1 MVQRTFLEAE
11 RPMERANEQ
20 ISSTGMGYPNPYKD
34 KVVDPALKPA
44 DVMKG
49 RLTADRFENAAL
61 VSVDIQDGDIVH
73 VREQDVDPEHAREG
87 ITAADVNAV
96 SDYLRDVARPNAARL
111 AAHFRERNVPVILV
125 HWGFSLEGGLDL
137 DPEVRQM
144 LLARH
149 GPDWKTWGHYIENPG
164 SRPWSGLKPQPADV
178 ILAKTA
184 QDAFR
189 SCPIDFVLRNLGV
202 KNLFLVGGH
211 TNGCLYQTG
220 SSAVARGYGTVCIED
235 ATWDFCMSRRLSGI
249 QSVEYDVV
257 CTTRDVLGFA

>member
-1 MVQRTFLEAE
+1 
-11 RPMERANEQ
+11 
-20 ISSTGMGYPNPYKD
+20 
-34 KVVDPALKPA
+34 
-44 DVMKG
+44 MKG
-49 RLTADRFENAAL
+49 RLTAGRFENAAF
-61 VSVDIQDGDIVH
+61 VSVDIQDGDSVH

-111 AAHFRERNVPVILV
+111 AAHFRERNIPVILV
-125 HWGFSLEGGLDL
+125 HWGFSLQGGLDL
-137 DPEVRQM
+137 DPEVRDM

-149 GPDWKTWGHYIENPG
+149 GPDWKVWGHYIENPG
-164 SRPWSGLKPQPADV
+164 SRPWSGLNPQPTDV

-189 SCPIDFVLRNLGV
+189 SCTIDFVLRNLGV

-249 QSVEYDVV
+249 QSVDYDVV
-257 CTTRDVLGFA
+257 CTTRDVLEFA